1 MITAIAT
8 LIGSV
13 ISGLTALFV
22 ASIQHNKITAL
33 ISYRLEQL
41 EKKVELH
48 NNAVLRLT
56 AVERDLKT
64 VYRLVDDIREDLKE

>member
-22 ASIQHNKITAL
+22 ASIQNNKTTAL
-33 ISYRLEQL
+33 IVYRLEQL

-64 VYRLVDDIREDLKE
+64 VYRLVDDISDDLRD